1 MPPPVESPAAPAG
14 PAPSEVSPTP
24 PAASEPP
31 EKKRSRLPFIIFG
44 LMLVAAFLIWGV
56 PAIRLSLAT
65 TSTDDAYVNGHHTI
79 VAPRVGGQV
88 ARVLVEDNNR
98 VRKGDLIVELDKE
111 PYQVQLAIK
120 QAAVE
125 SAQADLAAAQ
135 MSIRGQV
142 AQARSLRF
150 KLGHSI
156 DEVTGQAALLRS
168 RVAGLAQSKAALA
181 LAQTEFERSKGLL
194 ASKAVS
200 KEDYD
205 KHEEALRSAEAQ
217 SSQALESVYQTRVS
231 LGLPPK
237 PEGGA
242 DLASVPAD
250 LEQRVPAVKQV
261 QAELMQAAAQLGIL
275 PSSYELSPKDMLAEF
290 INKDPD
296 GNIDRIYEKIAKLAP
311 AQKQAAAKLAAA
323 ERDLAMA
330 ELNLKYCEVRAEIDG
345 VITRRN
351 VNPGNNVQA
360 GQNLMVIRSLSEIWV
375 DANFKETELAGLR
388 IGQRV
393 DLHVDMYGKKKDFQ
407 GRISGF
413 TMGTGSTL
421 ALLPAQNATGN
432 FIKVVQRLPVRIDL
446 IDYNPDKD
454 PLFVGL
460 SVEPRVHIKEAP
472 TGPHAGGFLQPLPA
486 ATEPAK
492 P

>member
-1 MPPPVESPAAPAG
+1 MPPHVETPATPAG
-14 PAPSEVSPTP
+14 LAPSEVSPSPAPAP
-24 PAASEPP
+24 P
-31 EKKRSRLPFIIFG
+31 KKRSKLRFVIFG
-44 LMLVAAFLIWGV
+44 LVLLVVFLIWGM
-56 PAIRLSLAT
+56 PAIRTSLST
-65 TSTDDAYVNGHHTI
+65 TSTDDAYVNGHLTF
-79 VAPRVGGQV
+79 VAPRVAGQV
-88 ARVLVEDNNR
+88 AKVLVEDNNR

-111 PYQVQLAIK
+111 PYRVQMAIK
-120 QAAVE
+120 QAAVD

-135 MSIRGQV
+135 MSIRAQV

-156 DEVTGQAALLRS
+156 DEVNGQAALLRS
-168 RVAGLAQSKAALA
+168 RVAGLQQNKAALS

-194 ASKAVS
+194 AGRAVS

-205 KHEEALRSAEAQ
+205 KREEALRSAEAQ
-217 SSQALESVYQTRVS
+217 SNQTLESVYQTRLS

-242 DLASVPAD
+242 DLATVPSD
-250 LEQRVPAVKQV
+250 LEQKVPSVKQV
-261 QAELMQAAAQLGIL
+261 QAELLQAAAQLGIL
-275 PSSYELSPKDMLAEF
+275 PSSYELSPKDMLTEF

-296 GNIDRIYEKIAKLAP
+296 GNIDRIYEKIAKEAP
-311 AQKQAAAKLAAA
+311 AQRQAAAKLAAA

-375 DANFKETELAGLR
+375 DANFKETELAELR

-446 IDYNPDKD
+446 INYDPDKD

-460 SVEPRVHIKEAP
+460 SVEPRVYIKEAP
-472 TGPHAGGFLQPLPA
+472 TGPHAGGYLQPLPA
-486 ATEPAK
+486 ATEPK

>member
-1 MPPPVESPAAPAG
+1 MPPEVEAPAQSG
-14 PAPSEVSPTP
+14 ESTSPPPDPHKPA
-24 PAASEPP
+24 
-31 EKKRSRLPFIIFG
+31 KSRRPLFIVLG
-44 LMLVAAFLIWGV
+44 VVVLVALFFGGSMIVAS
-56 PAIRLSLAT
+56 LSIE
-65 TSTDDAYVNGHHTI
+65 STDDAYVNGHLTF

-88 ARVLVEDNNR
+88 AKVLVEDNNR

-111 PYQVQLAIK
+111 PYRVQMAIK
-120 QAAVE
+120 QALVE

-150 KLGHSI
+150 KLAHSI
-156 DEVTGQAALLRS
+156 EDVNSQAALLRS
-168 RVAGLAQSKAALA
+168 RVAGLEQSKASLA
-181 LAQTEFERSKGLL
+181 LTQAEFQRSKGLL
-194 ASKAVS
+194 ASRAVS
-200 KEDYD
+200 KDD
-205 KHEEALRSAEAQ
+205 FDQREEALKAAQ
-217 SSQALESVYQTRVS
+217 AQHNQALESVYQSRVS

-237 PEGGA
+237 TPEGT

-250 LEQRVPAVKQV
+250 LEQTVSSVKQV
-261 QAELMQAAAQLGIL
+261 QAELLQAAAQLGIV
-275 PSSYELSPKDMLAEF
+275 PSSYDLSPKDMVAEF
-290 INKDPD
+290 ISKDPD
-296 GNIDRIYEKIAKLAP
+296 GNIDRIYAKVAKDAP
-311 AQKQAAAKLAAA
+311 AQKQAMAKLASAQ
-323 ERDLAMA
+323 RDLAQA
-330 ELNLKYCEVRAEIDG
+330 ELNLKYCDVRAEIDG

-351 VNPGNNVQA
+351 VNPGNNVQV

-375 DANFKETELAGLR
+375 DANFKETQLADLR

-407 GRISGF
+407 GRITGF

-446 IDYNPDKD
+446 VNYDADKD

-460 SVEPRVHIKEAP
+460 SVEPRVHITEAP
-472 TGPHAGGFLQPLPA
+472 TGPNAGGYLQPLPTLA
-486 ATEPAK
+486 EPK